1 MSGPF
6 RLRPGP
12 AGDQSWYASSTGAGA
27 PVRGHVVLCHDL
39 PRPKGSA
46 ADVALTYP
54 ALADRL
60 TRESGWRV
68 VTAALRGAGESE
80 GDFSAL
86 GWLDD
91 LTSLAEGEIPVSEPR
106 LVVGFGFGGVLA
118 LHLAA
123 ADERVSGVACLGT
136 PAELGTLVGD
146 PDVLLA
152 RCRRTGVITTP
163 DFPASPESWAKEL
176 SVLHPA
182 EDAALL
188 KGRPLLMVHGSDDPD
203 VPVADARSLTEAA
216 SGPSELHVVLGAGH
230 WLRAD
235 PRVIA
240 ILVGWLERRHCAIST
255 IDAGSSKSVQVCR
268 TRADNPH

>member
-1 MSGPF
+1 VPGPF

-12 AGDQSWYASSTGAGA
+12 AGDIATYAGA
-27 PVRGHVVLCHDL
+27 TPPGASVHGHVVLVHDL
-39 PRPKGSA
+39 PRPKGGA
-46 ADVALTYP
+46 ADVAHTYP

-68 VTAALRGAGESE
+68 VTASLRGAGDSA
-80 GDFSAL
+80 GDFSVL

-91 LTSLAEGEIPVSEPR
+91 LDFLASAEIPESAPR

-123 ADERVSGVACLGT
+123 SDDRVAGVGCLGT
-136 PAELGTLVGD
+136 AADLGPLTAD
-146 PDVLLA
+146 PEQLLE
-152 RCRRTGVITTP
+152 RCRQTGVVSTP
-163 DFPASPESWAKEL
+163 GFPASTDTWAKEL
-176 SVLHPA
+176 SVLHPV

-203 VPVADARSLTEAA
+203 VPMAEARCLADAAT
-216 SGPSELHVVLGAGH
+216 GPSDLHTVLGAGH
-230 WLRAD
+230 WLRVD

-240 ILVGWLERRHCAIST
+240 ILVGWLERRH
-255 IDAGSSKSVQVCR
+255 
-268 TRADNPH
+268 

>member
-1 MSGPF
+1 MPGPF

-12 AGDQSWYASSTGAGA
+12 AGDLWSYSTATSPGA
-27 PVRGHVVLCHDL
+27 PVYGHVLLCHDL
-39 PRPKGSA
+39 PRSKGAA

-60 TRESGWRV
+60 ARESGWRV
-68 VTAALRGAGESE
+68 VTAALRGAGESA

-91 LTSLAEGEIPVSEPR
+91 LTSIAETEIPEPSPR
-106 LVVGFGFGGVLA
+106 LAVGFGFGGVLA

-123 ADERVSGVACLGT
+123 SDDRVAGVACLGT
-136 PAELGTLVGD
+136 PIDLAALTADPQALV
-146 PDVLLA
+146 A
-152 RCRRTGVITTP
+152 WCRRTGVISTP
-163 DFPASPESWAKEL
+163 SYPASVEAWAKEL

-182 EDAALL
+182 EDAAVL
-188 KGRPLLMVHGSDDPD
+188 KGRPLLLAQGSDDSD
-203 VPVADARSLTEAA
+203 VTLADARELAEAA
-216 SGPSELHVVLGAGH
+216 TGPSELHVVFGAGH

-240 ILVGWLERRHCAIST
+240 LLVGWLERRH
-255 IDAGSSKSVQVCR
+255 
-268 TRADNPH
+268 

>member
-12 AGDQSWYASSTGAGA
+12 AGDLWTYATVTSPGA

-39 PRPKGSA
+39 QRPQAAA

-60 TRESGWRV
+60 ARETGWQV
-68 VTAALRGAGESE
+68 VTAALRGAGESA

-91 LTSLAEGEIPVSEPR
+91 LRFLAESEVPEESAGV
-106 LVVGFGFGGVLA
+106 VVGFGFGGVLA

-123 ADERVSGVACLGT
+123 GDDRVAGVACLGT
-136 PAELGTLVGD
+136 PADVADVTGDTEAFLV
-146 PDVLLA
+146 
-152 RCRRTGVITTP
+152 RCRRTGLIKTP
-163 DFPASPESWAKEL
+163 GFPASPDAWAKEL

-188 KGRPLLMVHGSDDPD
+188 KGRPLLLVHGSDDPD
-203 VPVADARSLTEAA
+203 VTLAGARALAEAA
-216 SGPSELHVVLGAGH
+216 TGPSELHVVPGAGH

-235 PRVIA
+235 PRVLA
-240 ILVGWLERRHCAIST
+240 LLVGWLERRH
-255 IDAGSSKSVQVCR
+255 
-268 TRADNPH
+268 

>member
-1 MSGPF
+1 VPGPF

-12 AGDQSWYASSTGAGA
+12 AGDLWSYSTATTPGA
-27 PVRGHVVLCHDL
+27 PVHGHVLLCHDL
-39 PRPKGSA
+39 PRSKGAA

-60 TRESGWRV
+60 ARESGWRV
-68 VTAALRGAGESE
+68 VTAALRGAGESA

-91 LTSLAEGEIPVSEPR
+91 LSSIAETEIHESSPR

-123 ADERVSGVACLGT
+123 SDDRVAGVACLGT
-136 PAELGTLVGD
+136 PLD
-146 PDVLLA
+146 PTAMAADPEVLA
-152 RCRRTGVITTP
+152 AWCRRSGVISTP
-163 DFPASPESWAKEL
+163 GYPASVEAWAKEV

-188 KGRPLLMVHGSDDPD
+188 MGRPLLLAQGSDDPD
-203 VPVADARSLTEAA
+203 VTVADARELADAA
-216 SGPSELHVVLGAGH
+216 TGPSELHVVFGAGH

-240 ILVGWLERRHCAIST
+240 LLVGWLERRH
-255 IDAGSSKSVQVCR
+255 
-268 TRADNPH
+268 

>member
-1 MSGPF
+1 MPGPF

-12 AGDQSWYASSTGAGA
+12 AGDLWSYATATSPGA
-27 PVRGHVVLCHDL
+27 PVHGHVLLCHDL
-39 PRPKGSA
+39 PRPKGAA

-60 TRESGWRV
+60 ARESGWRV
-68 VTAALRGAGESE
+68 VTAALRGAGESA
-80 GDFSAL
+80 GDFSAH

-91 LTSLAEGEIPVSEPR
+91 LTFIGETEIPEPSPR
-106 LVVGFGFGGVLA
+106 LVLGFGFGGVLA

-123 ADERVSGVACLGT
+123 NDERVTGVACLGV
-136 PAELGTLVGD
+136 PADLAALTGD
-146 PDVLLA
+146 PENFLVH
-152 RCRRTGVITTP
+152 CRRTGVITTAG
-163 DFPASPESWAKEL
+163 FPASAEAWAKEL

-188 KGRPLLMVHGSDDPD
+188 KGRPLLLVHGSEDPD
-203 VPVADARSLTEAA
+203 VSVADVRALADAA
-216 SGPSELHVVLGAGH
+216 TGPSELHVVFGAGH

-240 ILVGWLERRHCAIST
+240 LLVGWLERRH
-255 IDAGSSKSVQVCR
+255 
-268 TRADNPH
+268 

>member
-1 MSGPF
+1 MPGPF

-12 AGDQSWYASSTGAGA
+12 AGDLWTYASATTPGA

-39 PRPKGSA
+39 PRPQAAA

-60 TRESGWRV
+60 ARETGWQV
-68 VTAALRGAGESE
+68 VTAALRGAGESA

-91 LTSLAEGEIPVSEPR
+91 LRFVAENEMPEASTRV
-106 LVVGFGFGGVLA
+106 VVGFGFGGVLA

-123 ADERVSGVACLGT
+123 GDGRVAGVACLGT
-136 PAELGTLVGD
+136 PAEVAELTGATEEF
-146 PDVLLA
+146 LA
-152 RCRRTGVITTP
+152 RCRRTGVIKTP
-163 DFPASPESWAKEL
+163 GFPASLEAWAKEL

-188 KGRPLLMVHGSDDPD
+188 KGRPLLVVHGSDDPD
-203 VPVADARSLTEAA
+203 VPLSSARALTDAAT
-216 SGPSELHVVLGAGH
+216 GPSELHVVPGGGH

-240 ILVGWLERRHCAIST
+240 LLVGWLERLH
-255 IDAGSSKSVQVCR
+255 
-268 TRADNPH
+268 

>member
-1 MSGPF
+1 MPGPF

-12 AGDQSWYASSTGAGA
+12 AGDLSSYVSSTGPGA

-68 VTAALRGAGESE
+68 VTAALRGAGESA

-91 LTSLAEGEIPVSEPR
+91 LRFLAENEIPEDSPR
-106 LVVGFGFGGVLA
+106 FVVGFGFGGVLA

-123 ADERVSGVACLGT
+123 GDERVAGVACLGT
-136 PAELGTLVGD
+136 PSDLGSLARDPGD
-146 PDVLLA
+146 LLA
-152 RCRRTGVITTP
+152 RCRQNGLITTP
-163 DFPASPESWAKEL
+163 GFPASPEAWAKEL

-203 VPVADARSLTEAA
+203 VPLADARALADAA
-216 SGPSELHVVLGAGH
+216 TGPSELHVVLGAGH

-240 ILVGWLERRHCAIST
+240 ILAGWLERRH
-255 IDAGSSKSVQVCR
+255 
-268 TRADNPH
+268 